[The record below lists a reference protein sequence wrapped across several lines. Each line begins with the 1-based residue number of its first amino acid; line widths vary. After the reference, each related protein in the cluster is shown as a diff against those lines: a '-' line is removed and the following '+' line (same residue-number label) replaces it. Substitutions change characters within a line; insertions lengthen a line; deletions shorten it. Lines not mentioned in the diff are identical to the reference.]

1 VLHHEDDQATGGAS
15 MTPNSDWWDRA
26 KQPPR
31 PQAIDIRKRETIV
44 AGALQ
49 LVREPCMRAC

>member
-1 VLHHEDDQATGGAS
+1 

-31 PQAIDIRKRETIV
+31 PQQIEIRKCERLCTLRKD
-44 AGALQ
+44 AH
-49 LVREPCMRAC
+49 LVTLEKRPV